1 MNYNSTRITLLL
13 VFLLL
18 FCKTSWAQQI
28 TIDAQL
34 NSGIVAS
41 PILGGSSDQRVFGF
55 RLQKAAN
62 TANTITQ
69 IVITTNVADATTTIL
84 EAKLF
89 NVTSGSYVSSGANAT
104 ISGNTITFVPNGPAT
119 NLTDFGGGTGNVD
132 REFYVD
138 ITLKASATVLVAP
151 GINFSLAASGITDT
165 DPTTPTGSTI
175 TSSNFNIDPL
185 TADFTQN
192 ADDATAVGGEQN
204 VTLLAFSANSNGT
217 QSITTPITITFDTD
231 VNNILE
237 NFELLVGG
245 VNVAGSETY
254 SLNVAGTT
262 LTIAAFTNIDVTNS
276 TNFELQ
282 ADIKPGV
289 TNANDF
295 VVSVTP
301 SDFQINQGFVEA
313 FSTFSNSVNVSAL
326 VADFT
331 QNADAS
337 SAIGGQSG
345 INLLS
350 FDVLSNGTQSIHP
363 SLVFT
368 FNTDVTTILENFDL
382 RVGGVNIAGSENYAL
397 TSGGTI
403 LTISGFTPESVS
415 SNKTFSLLADV
426 KAGATSSNDFS
437 ISLVP
442 ANVSVNAIGSV
453 EAFGTFSNAI
463 DVSALV
469 ADFTQNADAAS
480 ALSGQADVNL
490 LSFDVLSNGTQSIH
504 PNLVFTF
511 NTDVTNILEN
521 FDLQVGGV
529 NIAGSE
535 NYALTSG
542 GTILTISG
550 FTPESVSSN
559 KTFSLLAD
567 VKAGAT
573 SSNDFTISLVP
584 ANVSVNAIG
593 SVEAFG
599 TFSNAVDITTL
610 AATLNAVATT
620 PVIAGTVLEA
630 GSVGTTNVLAGIS
643 MASNG
648 SQVVNTINFNITGQT
663 TQFTNF
669 RLYRSTT
676 GATLG
681 SQIIATDS
689 DGNFDLSPLGA
700 PDKTL
705 NATTTYYYLVG
716 EVSNAVTTLSTSVRI
731 NPTETNVT
739 LVSGDKT
746 SFAFD
751 KTYTFNTSQTSAV
764 SVQFDGQVSID
775 LNEYDDDTDPSGSA
789 LTDVNTQQIFSF
801 TITDADTDNK
811 QTIINSITLELSNF
825 DNLDGIALF
834 DGTTKIAGTELL
846 VSGVIDVDNRITFTG
861 LSIAVNDGST
871 GTPSTKTISVKVTF
885 ADNVT
890 DNEKIGVI
898 LFAMADDNINSGLT
912 TFSNIQTN
920 AARNNINVVSTEMQF
935 NALVLPILQA
945 TDFGLTI
952 RATDNR
958 GNRDLDRTG
967 NVTLNLQSGSGALS
981 STDAG
986 ALVRAFSSGLV
997 SWSQLEISTANA
1009 KTIRATHGSL
1019 TSEDVS
1025 FTVTSLGIQVNGPAN
1040 QSFCIGGDFQVLNSI
1055 VIDESDNGD
1064 FAVGTNVSYTIIL
1077 PVDFVFRTDAAGI
1090 AAANIAET
1098 GTNINVGGTTKSFPA
1113 NNIFRFTYTCS
1124 GTDSDDQITVFG
1136 LQVRYTGIVAKSAS
1150 EILRIG
1156 GTAVQIG
1163 NSVDDAKPHGTI
1175 SANTTSLPLDFTVSA
1190 GPNEPALSPGETRF
1204 SINTNSVILNPT
1216 VNGVSVNTGTFTGP
1230 GVESRFFGSPIFGNR
1245 FAFSPNSVGE
1255 GNLYPVTYQYNDPL
1269 NNNCLSTVTKSF
1281 VVYSSSI
1288 INLQSQYCKNDI
1300 TPDNI
1305 SVNTT
1310 AYPSAAYDVYDFVYY
1325 DRSVYNYFQTRAFP
1339 TFSSAVAIT
1348 PTVIRITLN
1357 NHGFQS
1363 GDIIYIYDLGGFN
1376 GGGLSFRQYQIIN
1389 SSLNTFDI
1397 DVSPYAV
1404 SITGA
1409 FDGNGSYYR
1418 YVIAGIS
1425 NLGDRLRI
1433 RIPNH
1438 GFQPGITVS
1447 LEELTGFT
1455 PTIPRRD
1462 WIINAVINANV
1473 FEILAP
1479 AATIYSGSWIPG
1491 FSFVDYYL
1499 NSYRVLN
1506 GPLSDVTR
1514 PGFNS
1519 LSPLAVPAG
1528 NDEFVPQ
1535 NYSSE
1540 NDLVIGY
1547 RLLNKACGGVADLSN
1562 PTCRPILWQTSN
1574 VSFINPPTVD
1584 FTGISATANYCRDGS
1599 AILLTGS
1606 VLNESNPDGVFSGA
1620 GIADGGV
1627 GVNTASFDPTAGGVP
1642 ISSIGALINIPITY
1656 TFTSSLGCVSSITK
1670 PVRVFN
1676 IPTVNPGANRDIC
1689 EGTSTVLGGTVV
1701 SPSATGNG
1709 PFNFSWNNTGTLSSG
1724 TSSNPTA
1731 NPIFNTTYTLTVTDA
1746 IGCVG
1751 SNNVIVTVRQPAG
1764 VEAGVAPVVCGDGF
1778 INLTGFSPAA
1788 SFSGSATTANWTL
1801 NSPGSGFFADSD
1813 GDPVSAP
1820 YSIST
1825 AVRYYPSPAEIA
1837 SGSVSFKLTT
1847 DDPPTVC
1854 DAVSDDV
1861 TVTIN
1866 GVAIAEAG
1874 PATIE
1879 YCSGSP
1885 IVLNGFV
1892 GGSATSLTWTENG
1905 AGTVESP
1912 TIGSTFYLPSA
1923 TELQNG
1929 ATIRFTITSN
1939 DPPGPCNP
1947 VTDFIDITINQRA
1960 IIDAGPDIT
1969 VCSGDVIA
1977 LNGFINP
1984 ALSSA
1989 TSSVWSIASVGT
2001 GTIVTPSNLTTVYT
2015 PSPTELTNGVDRI
2028 VFRITSNKPL
2038 SPCPSE
2044 TDDVN
2049 VRIYPIPK
2057 LPFAPQPNEY
2067 CVNDAILPLT
2077 ASGDV
2082 VSAII
2087 SWYAADPAISPAPP
2101 LNTSSPF
2108 ATGISSTNPITEDFF
2123 VTQTLYKTVG
2133 FDGCESPAR
2142 QLFIVVNPLP
2152 QPSFTAS
2159 NFCIGDFMQ
2168 FDASSSSIATGSI
2181 TQWEWNFRDFGAL
2194 TIGPGGTGVTITG
2207 DDTQGGITGGTYNQ
2221 PTHKYNS
2228 VGNYDVILKTTSN
2241 KGCVNT
2247 VSASTLPAFNN
2258 IPIEVGAYPVA
2269 DFTWNKVCEDQVT
2282 MFSYTTPP
2290 VGPNMLRE
2298 WDFGDPKSGIANLK
2312 NETTLAPITHD
2323 FKIAGSYLVKL
2334 TLTTNRGCED
2344 DTVKT
2349 VNIAPHI
2356 FAELNDLTPSLND
2369 SISEYPYQADFN
2381 IDSQGWYTRAFSK
2394 VSGTIPN
2401 SWSFYNS
2408 SLPAVFGTPLNGTG
2422 GWAIRDTNLQSYF
2435 NLERSALY
2443 SPCFS
2448 LNSDSL
2454 QRPVISLDYISL
2466 LDNLDGVYVEFSA
2479 NDGATWNTLGN
2490 LNEGLNWYNRIGI
2503 NGLSQISG
2511 VGQQVGQQGWTG
2523 ASDSWKSAK
2532 LSLDNLVNAINLNG
2546 QDIEHVQFRI
2556 VFGSNND
2563 NPIPAPVGF
2572 ALNNFTIKSRN
2583 RTLLLENFT
2592 NSNSTNFVAN
2602 NNSFRN
2608 FKQATSELVRIQYH
2622 TEIGGEDA
2630 INQLNPSDPNARA
2643 AFYGVTQSLRSYLDG
2658 KTDNLSAGDFTNLV
2672 WENNEYDSR
2681 TLAESP
2687 ILISID
2693 TIKFVKTVDP
2703 LGIAKFVVKVEVLEN
2718 INPNS
2723 EYSII
2728 TALVQKNLNGE
2739 SFVLRKFLPNAAGL
2753 KLKKFMNG
2761 DIQADT
2767 FKIDLF
2773 QFDSLDITKMAI
2785 ISFVQEIR
2793 GNKEILQSSIS
2804 DKGFDQIAKKKENL
2818 ITSIEDFEGL
2828 SINVYPNPT
2837 SKNINIE
2844 FAKPIVR
2851 NVELKLIDNLGRE
2864 IKSLKLKSG
2873 QNKTSLS
2880 VESYPEGLYYIKI
2893 PETKFVHKIMVVH

>member
-1 MNYNSTRITLLL
+1 MKYNTTRIILSFFFF
-13 VFLLL
+13 FLLYS
-18 FCKTSWAQQI
+18 TTRAQQI
-28 TIDAQL
+28 SIDAQV
-34 NSGIVAS
+34 SVGIASS
-41 PILGGSSDQRVFGF
+41 PILGGSTDQRVFGF

-69 IVITTNVADATTTIL
+69 IVVTTNVADATTTIL

-89 NVTSGSYVSSGANAT
+89 NVTAGAYVSTGANAT
-104 ISGNTITFVPNGPAT
+104 IAGNTITFVPNGPAT
-119 NLTDFGGGTGNVD
+119 NLTDFGGGTSNVT

-138 ITLKASATVLVAP
+138 ITVKASATTLVAP
-151 GINFSLAASGITDT
+151 GINFSLASSGITDT
-165 DPTTPTGSTI
+165 DPSTPTGSTI

-217 QSITTPITITFDTD
+217 QSITTPITITFDSD

-254 SLNVAGTT
+254 TLNVAGTT
-262 LTIAAFTNIDVTNS
+262 LTIASFTNIDVTNL

-282 ADIKPGV
+282 ADIKQGV

-301 SDFQINQGFVEA
+301 SDFPINLGFVEA
-313 FSTFSNSVNVSAL
+313 FGTFSNSVNVSAL
-326 VADFT
+326 IADFT

-337 SAIGGQSG
+337 SA
-345 INLLS
+345 
-350 FDVLSNGTQSIHP
+350 
-363 SLVFT
+363 
-368 FNTDVTTILENFDL
+368 
-382 RVGGVNIAGSENYAL
+382 
-397 TSGGTI
+397 
-403 LTISGFTPESVS
+403 
-415 SNKTFSLLADV
+415 
-426 KAGATSSNDFS
+426 
-437 ISLVP
+437 
-442 ANVSVNAIGSV
+442 
-453 EAFGTFSNAI
+453 
-463 DVSALV
+463 
-469 ADFTQNADAAS
+469 
-480 ALSGQADVNL
+480 LSGQADVNL
-490 LSFDVLSNGTQSIH
+490 ISFDVLSNGTQSIH

-535 NYALTSG
+535 NYVLSGG
-542 GTILTISG
+542 GTILTVSG
-550 FTPESVSSN
+550 FTAESVASN
-559 KTFSLLAD
+559 KSFTLLAD

-573 SSNDFTISLVP
+573 SSSDFTISLLP
-584 ANVSVNAIG
+584 ANVSVNSIG

-599 TFSNAVDITTL
+599 TFTNAIDITTL
-610 AATLNAVATT
+610 TATLNAVTTT

-630 GSVGTTNVLAGIS
+630 GTVGTTNVLAGIS
-643 MASNG
+643 MSSNG
-648 SQVVNTINFNITGQT
+648 TQVVNAINFNITGQT

-716 EVSNAVTTLSTSVRI
+716 EVSNSVTTSSTSVRI

-746 SFAFD
+746 SFVFD
-751 KTYTFNTSQTSAV
+751 KTYTFNTSQSSAV

-775 LNEYDDDTDPSGSA
+775 LGEYDDDTDPSGNA
-789 LTDVNTQQIFSF
+789 LTDANTQQLFSF

-834 DGTTKIAGTELL
+834 DGTTKIAGTEFL
-846 VSGVIDVDNRITFTG
+846 VSSVIDVDNRITFTG

-890 DNEKIGVI
+890 DNEKIGVT
-898 LFAMADDNINSGLT
+898 LFAMSDDNINSGLAI
-912 TFSNIQTN
+912 FSNIQTN

-997 SWSQLEISTANA
+997 SWSQLEISTAGA

-1025 FTVTSLGIQVNGPAN
+1025 FTVTSLGIQVTGPAN

-1077 PVDFVFRTDAAGI
+1077 PTDFVFRTDAAGI

-1098 GTNINVGGTTKSFPA
+1098 GTNINVGGTSKSFPA

-1124 GTDSDDQITVFG
+1124 GTDSDDQITVSG
-1136 LQVRYTGIVAKSAS
+1136 LQVRYTGTSPKSAS

-1216 VNGVSVNTGTFTGP
+1216 VNGVSVNSGTFTGP

-1245 FAFSPNSVGE
+1245 FAFSPTSVGQ
-1255 GNLYPVTYQYNDPL
+1255 GNGYQVTYQYNDPG
-1269 NNNCLSTVTKSF
+1269 NNNCLSTFTKAF
-1281 VVYSSSI
+1281 DVYSSSI
-1288 INLQSQYCKNDI
+1288 TNLQTQYCKNDN
-1300 TPDNI
+1300 TADNI
-1305 SVNTT
+1305 SVSNSV
-1310 AYPSAAYDVYDFVYY
+1310 YPNASYDFYDFVYY
-1325 DRSVYNYFQTRAFP
+1325 DRSIDNYFQTRAFP

-1363 GDIIYIYDLGGFN
+1363 GDIIYIYQLGGFN
-1376 GGGLSFRQYQIIN
+1376 GGALSFRQYQIIN

-1397 DVSPYAV
+1397 DASPYTGL
-1404 SITGA
+1404 ITGA
-1409 FDGNGSYYR
+1409 FDGNGTYYR

-1438 GFQPGITVS
+1438 GFQPGITIS
-1447 LEELTGFT
+1447 LQDLTGFVPAIT
-1455 PTIPRRD
+1455 RRN

-1479 AATIYSGSWIPG
+1479 PATIYSGSWIPG
-1491 FSFVDYYL
+1491 LSFVDYYL

-1519 LSPLAVPAG
+1519 LAPLAVPAT
-1528 NDEFVPQ
+1528 NNEFVPQ
-1535 NYSSE
+1535 NYGSE
-1540 NDLVIGY
+1540 NDIYVGY
-1547 RLLNKACGGVADLSN
+1547 RLLDKACGGLVDLSN
-1562 PTCRPILWQTSN
+1562 PNCTPFVWQFEFVRF
-1574 VSFINPPTVD
+1574 VSPPTVD

-1599 AILLTGS
+1599 AALLTGS

-1627 GVNTASFDPTAGGVP
+1627 GVNTASFDPAAGGLP
-1642 ISSIGALINIPITY
+1642 ISAIGAPNNIPITY
-1656 TFTSSLGCVSSITK
+1656 TFTNSFGCTAAITK
-1670 PVRVFN
+1670 SVRVFN
-1676 IPTVNPGANRDIC
+1676 TPTVNPGANRDIC

-1709 PFNFSWNNTGTLSSG
+1709 PFNFSWNNTSTLSSG
-1724 TSSNPTA
+1724 TSA
-1731 NPIFNTTYTLTVTDA
+1731 NPIANPVSNTTYTLTVTDA

-1801 NSPGSGFFADSD
+1801 NSPGTGFFADSD

-1912 TIGSTFYLPSA
+1912 SIGSTFYLPSA

-1969 VCSGDVIA
+1969 VCSGDTIK
-1977 LNGFINP
+1977 LKGLINP

-2001 GTIVTPSNLTTVYT
+2001 GTIVTPSNLNTDYS

-2028 VFRITSNKPL
+2028 VFRITSNDPPG
-2038 SPCPSE
+2038 PCNGE
-2044 TDDVN
+2044 FDDVN
-2049 VRIYPIPK
+2049 VRIYPIPQ

-2087 SWYAADPAISPAPP
+2087 SWYAADPAISLATP

-2123 VTQTLYKTVG
+2123 VTQTLYKTAS

-2142 QLFIVVNPLP
+2142 QLSIVVNPLP

-2181 TQWEWNFRDFGAL
+2181 TLWEWNFRDFGAL

-2282 MFSYTTPP
+2282 TFAYTTPP

-2298 WDFGDPKSGIANLK
+2298 WDFGDPKSGINNQLSV
-2312 NETTLAPITHD
+2312 NVLGPVLHD
-2323 FKIAGSYLVKL
+2323 FDTASTYQVSL
-2334 TLTTNRGCED
+2334 TLTTNRGCVD

-2356 FAELNDLTPSLND
+2356 FAEPIALNSPVSF
-2369 SISEYPYQADFN
+2369 SEYPYQADFN
-2381 IDSQGWYTRAFSK
+2381 IDSQGWYTRSFSK

-2401 SWSFYNS
+2401 SWSLYNS
-2408 SLPAVFGTPLNGTG
+2408 SLPTVFGTPLNGTG
-2422 GWAIRDTNLQSYF
+2422 GWAIRDNNSQSYF

-2454 QRPVISLDYISL
+2454 QRPVISMDYISL
-2466 LDNLDGVYVEFSA
+2466 LDNLDGVYLEFSA
-2479 NDGATWNTLGN
+2479 NDGVTWNTLGN
-2490 LNEGLNWYNRIGI
+2490 FNEGLNWYNRIGI
-2503 NGLSQISG
+2503 NGLSQLSG

-2523 ASDSWKSAK
+2523 TSDSWKSAK
-2532 LSLDNLVNAINLNG
+2532 LSLDNLVNSINLNG

-2592 NSNSTNFVAN
+2592 NSNSADFAAN
-2602 NNSFRN
+2602 NNGFKN
-2608 FKQATSELVRIQYH
+2608 FKQATSVSELVRIQYH
-2622 TEIGGEDA
+2622 TEIGGEDV
-2630 INQLNPSDPNARA
+2630 INLLNPSDPNARA
-2643 AFYGVTQSLRSYLDG
+2643 AFYGVTQPIRSYLDG
-2658 KTDNLSAGDFTNLV
+2658 KTENVIGGNFVNLA

-2687 ILISID
+2687 VLISID
-2693 TIKFVKTVDP
+2693 TIEFVKTIDP

-2718 INPNS
+2718 LNPNS

-2753 KLKKFMNG
+2753 KLKKFING

-2767 FKIDLF
+2767 FKTDLF
-2773 QFDSLDITKMAI
+2773 QFDSLDITKLAI

-2793 GNKEILQSSIS
+2793 GNKEILQSSIN
-2804 DKGFDQIAKKKENL
+2804 DGRFGEIAKKKNSL
-2818 ITSIEDFEGL
+2818 ITGIKDLEGL
-2828 SINVYPNPT
+2828 SINIYPNPT
-2837 SKNINIE
+2837 SENINIE
-2844 FAKPIVR
+2844 LAKPLGR

-2864 IKSLKLKSG
+2864 ITSTKLKAG

-2880 VESYPEGLYYIKI
+2880 VESYPEGLYFLKI
-2893 PETKFVHKIMVVH
+2893 PETKFVHKIMVIH